1 MIALLIGGTVV
12 LCVGLLTVVFG
23 VPIKEFS
30 FGNTMIV
37 AGTVVSCTGLLL
49 IGLSFVGREL
59 KALARR
65 LEAGIPANPPLAGGR
80 EASDLVDVIRSGKN
94 APDPVPPAPV
104 GRSNREDMLFSRDR
118 SRTTESFPDRSPH
131 EPLHASRSAEPE
143 RAAEDPAPWQDNQ
156 TRSRNSAA
164 ADASEAMS
172 PAAQRQQRRNLLFSS
187 RRRDQTPRELEVRD
201 ESHAEEMPS
210 HQPSTEELSGEEAG
224 QNRSNPEPGS
234 LFETAWPQRERPRR
248 DPSPLRSS
256 RLSRTA
262 TSENSE
268 PETPR
273 ERYQPPKRAE
283 TESVTIVKSGV
294 VDSMAYSLYSD
305 GSIEAQMPEGMVRFA
320 SIEELRAHLDQ
331 RG

>member
-12 LCVGLLTVVFG
+12 LCIGLLTVLFG

-49 IGLSFVGREL
+49 IGLYFVGREL

-65 LEAGIPANPPLAGGR
+65 LETGIPSVPPFAGSR
-80 EASDLVDVIRSGKN
+80 EATDLVDVIRSSKN
-94 APDPVPPAPV
+94 PPDPMPPLPV
-104 GRSNREDMLFSRDR
+104 GRSSREDTLFPRDR
-118 SRTTESFPDRSPH
+118 P
-131 EPLHASRSAEPE
+131 
-143 RAAEDPAPWQDNQ
+143 RAAEDFADRSSQEALHAPRPAASVPPAEAPAPWEDDHA
-156 TRSRNSAA
+156 RNSGT
-164 ADASEAMS
+164 DASDAAS
-172 PAAQRQQRRNLLFSS
+172 SSAQRQRRNLLFSS
-187 RRRDQTPRELEVRD
+187 RRREQTPREVEVRD
-201 ESHAEEMPS
+201 ESFTEQTPA
-210 HQPSTEELSGEEAG
+210 HQQSTEDLSGEESG
-224 QNRSNPEPGS
+224 QHRSNPEPGR

-248 DPSPLRSS
+248 DPTPLRSS
-256 RLSRTA
+256 RPSRA
-262 TSENSE
+262 PTSEGSE
-268 PETPR
+268 PEAPR

>member
-12 LCVGLLTVVFG
+12 LCVGLLTIVFG

-49 IGLSFVGREL
+49 IGLYFVGREL

-65 LEAGIPANPPLAGGR
+65 LEAGVSAPLAASR
-80 EASDLVDVIRSGKN
+80 EATDLVDVIRSGKK
-94 APDPVPPAPV
+94 APEPVPPVPA

-118 SRTTESFPDRSPH
+118 SRTTESFADRSSH
-131 EPLHASRSAEPE
+131 EPLHASRSAQPEP
-143 RAAEDPAPWQDNQ
+143 AAEDPTTWQDDQ
-156 TRSRNSAA
+156 SHTHSSAA
-164 ADASEAMS
+164 TEAAETTS
-172 PAAQRQQRRNLLFSS
+172 SAQRQQRRNLLFSS
-187 RRRDQTPRELEVRD
+187 RRRDQSPREVEVRD
-201 ESHAEEMPS
+201 EAHSEETPSAEDV
-210 HQPSTEELSGEEAG
+210 SGEEVG
-224 QNRSNPEPGS
+224 RNRSNPEPGS
-234 LFETAWPQRERPRR
+234 LFETAWPQRDRPRR
-248 DPSPLRSS
+248 DPSPLRS
-256 RLSRTA
+256 RLTPRTSA
-262 TSENSE
+262 SENSE
-268 PETPR
+268 PAETPR